1 MRLVFKP
8 EILAFALLPWIV
20 FLIESFISTR
30 RIYYLYFSVPLI
42 VSALT
47 IKGNVLVIISLYL
60 FFIYLKIIPMI
71 KMRQFL
77 FLLTLLVS
85 LFAVLSSE
93 NNNANG
99 KSILD
104 IQSGST
110 IESNYD
116 YKSSSF
122 NRVQG

>member
-20 FLIESFISTR
+20 FLIESFIRTR
-30 RIYYLYFSVPLI
+30 KIYYLYFSLPLI

-77 FLLTLLVS
+77 LLLILLIS
-85 LFAVLSSE
+85 LFTVLSYE

-104 IQSGST
+104 IQRR
-110 IESNYD
+110 IN
-116 YKSSSF
+116 
-122 NRVQG
+122 NRKQL